1 MIFGA
6 IQFSFHQSGNGQAH
20 TTPDRPAFAITT
32 TEGLS
37 GGNRD

>member
-6 IQFSFHQSGNGQAH
+6 IQLSTYQSGGGQAQ
-20 TTPDRPAFAITT
+20 TTSDRPAFAITT